1 MLHSALLQR
10 RSLRLLLSALIAL
23 SLLLVLV
30 TLTSLAANTIVWQ
43 PASTGLPTS
52 GLIRDVAFGDFD
64 NDGKPDL
71 ITAGTNGI
79 VVYKGNG
86 AGVWNGSGYSAG
98 LPVAGQYGHVIVGDF
113 NNDGKLDIAA
123 TQNSTGAAGAWIGN
137 GTGSWTAWSGLPT
150 GTYEGL
156 AFADVNRDGWPDLI
170 IAGGAP
176 GYPGVL
182 VFQNNFNSFSQTTA
196 ITTTGTYY
204 DLAVSYVDGDNWIDV
219 AAAAQASTG
228 GLRFWRGNFGTWA
241 AANSGLTTTNT
252 FRGVTFGDVDLD
264 GKPELL
270 ASRFGSPS
278 ATGGGVFIYKYNAG
292 ANTWSLAPNQIPLT
306 NSYYKL
312 LLDDLNNDGW
322 LDLIAGGG
330 STGGSSGLFTY
341 LGSATGFISV
351 TPPITSGSYDR
362 PATGDFDHNGLID
375 VAAAG
380 ISSSG
385 VNAWADV
392 GVRDPI
398 GAWTPLASPQITGVV
413 NALGYGDFNRDGDLD
428 VVMSRDIGA
437 GLVAYVGDGG
447 NSWASCN
454 ITMTPGAQTGTW
466 LDVAVGP
473 WGNISSIEPDV
484 IAASGS
490 GGGIRYFG
498 HSGGCGYW
506 YDFSLV
512 STGSYRG
519 LSVADMDNDFAYD
532 IVAAPADAATGL
544 RVWSGPNHT
553 LMPNP
558 TSTGTYYDT
567 ALGDFNNDGMLD
579 IVAAGDTNGIQA
591 FQQASIRSFISRTI
605 TSTGTY
611 QAIAVGDLNND
622 GKLDVVAGANGA
634 SNGIDVWL
642 GDGAFTTWTRWP
654 SPDTTNQ
661 FFDVALGDVNHDGWL
676 DILAG
681 GENVG
686 LKVWLGDGA
695 GGWTPSNTAL
705 PTTGS
710 YFRSQ
715 FGHIDHDGN
724 LDILATTPG
733 GGLKM
738 WAAAEA
744 APPTISNIQPS
755 GWITTTQSPTIVGS
769 VIDTGSGISVT
780 SGQYRYSI
788 NGGTTWSGFFPAAI
802 SGSNG
807 TTSTQSITALTVPFN
822 QDSGTQ
828 NRIEFRASDVVGNVG
843 TAQAVVQIDT
853 VPPSAPS
860 FLLSPDHTVNVWSN
874 DNTIGIEWGGAT
886 DATSGVYAYSVL
898 FDQNPTTLPPQVVNA
913 FAGLFTSSALA
924 DGGNWYAHVRTR
936 DVAGNWSTTAIHL
949 GPFKIDTVPPTN
961 PTTVNSTDHTL
972 STWSNDPTIS
982 MSWSGAADSGSGV
995 SGYSFVFDT
1004 SAGTLPDTVQDTSGT
1019 SATSASLPSGNNK
1032 YFHIRTR
1039 DVAGNFS
1046 AAAVHRGPYWIDVTP
1061 PTNITMNSPFN
1072 SSTNTFLVSWS
1083 ATDPQSGILNYD
1095 VQVRDVSFG
1104 GAWVTWKSGTTSTSD
1119 NYFGLGGH
1127 IYYFRMR
1134 ARDKVGNVSTYN
1146 SLYDTRTG
1154 IATID
1159 LQVKNPGIEVN
1170 QAVQDLN
1177 NSVTLIANK
1186 RTYVR
1191 CYVQSSFGTVLFV
1204 PARLR
1209 VYRGATFMGTLSP
1222 ANPSA
1227 QINVRANPD
1236 RSELNDA
1243 FYFDVPTGW
1252 LNPGSVRF
1260 ECEVNTPIK
1269 YAETTTANNIRS
1281 ATVNFVRA
1289 PDMNLLIVNARY
1301 RYMNVVRDVR
1311 DLDRVRLE
1319 KWLKAA
1325 YPIHKLNVWWGYIDP
1340 PYNSLPNVDTLNNDL
1355 AWNKSKK
1362 ILGANE
1368 DPWTRYYGMVIQV
1381 DNNTFMRGKAKGI
1394 PGTVA
1399 SGPTASTGGW
1409 DPDGVYGDW
1418 YGGHE
1423 LGHTYGR
1430 KHAEFCGAEGGASYP
1445 YPGGR
1450 ISPSLSEWA
1459 NNTLYGIDRSLD
1471 TPLVI
1476 TPDWTDVMTYCD
1488 NEWMSDFT
1496 YEGIY
1501 ARMVAE
1507 KPVSMA
1513 QLQAL
1518 KAQGVEHLAVFGT
1531 IVTQTNLVTLST
1543 FYRVPDAFDVFERDV
1558 NGEYH
1563 IKLLNAANSVLA
1575 DYNFSPRGSVEQ
1587 DDPVASISEF
1597 VPWITDTQ
1605 KIVIAS
1611 ATQALVTRTVS
1622 ANPPTITLTSPVN
1635 GAILNGVQVSVSWT
1649 ASDPDNDPLTYNI
1662 DYSTDGGA
1670 TWQPL
1675 SGQLLTTTITLDL
1688 TELPGSTQGKFR
1700 VWASDGVNTAFAE
1713 TNGTFTVPNKAP
1725 KITSISPVSG
1735 TTYVAGQIIS
1745 FEASAQDPEDGQLPD
1760 GNLQWS
1766 SSIDGVIGTGAL
1778 LQLDTLS
1785 IGTHLIT
1792 LTAADSLGA
1801 QSVTTL
1807 IVVVS
1812 AEPNGGGVIFDVFL
1826 PLITKN

>member
-1 MLHSALLQR
+1 MTENARALKWHW
-10 RSLRLLLSALIAL
+10 LLPIVLAALG
-23 SLLLVLV
+23 VLG
-30 TLTSLAANTIVWQ
+30 LTAITSQAANTIAWQ
-43 PASTGLPTS
+43 DASTGLPTS
-52 GLIRDVAFGDFD
+52 GLVRDAAFGDFD

-86 AGVWNGSGYSAG
+86 AGAWNGSGYSAG
-98 LPVAGQYGHVIVGDF
+98 LPVSGQYGHVIVGDF
-113 NNDGKLDIAA
+113 NRDGKLDIAA
-123 TQNSTGAAGAWIGN
+123 TQNSTGAAGAWVGN
-137 GTGSWTAWSGLPT
+137 GAGSWTAWSGLPT

-204 DLAVSYVDGDNWIDV
+204 DVAVDTVDNDGWLDV

-228 GLRFWRGNFGTWA
+228 GLRFWRGNFGAWT
-241 AANSGLTTTNT
+241 AANTGLTTTNT

-270 ASRFGSPS
+270 ASRFGFPGP
-278 ATGGGVFIYKYNAG
+278 TGGGLFIYKYNIGTNA
-292 ANTWSLAPNQIPLT
+292 WSLAANQIPLT
-306 NSYYKL
+306 GSYYKL
-312 LLDDLNNDGW
+312 LLDDLNNDGR
-322 LDLIAGGG
+322 LDLVA
-330 STGGSSGLFTY
+330 GGSSTT
-341 LGSATGFISV
+341 GSPGIYAWLNSVAGFSV
-351 TPPITSGSYDR
+351 TASPTTTSGFDR
-362 PATGDFDHNGLID
+362 IAIGDFDRNGLSDI
-375 VAAAG
+375 AAANN
-380 ISSSG
+380 SG
-385 VNAWADV
+385 SGAAAWRSA
-392 GVRDPI
+392 GARDPI

-413 NALGYGDFNRDGDLD
+413 RALATGDLNRDGYLD
-428 VVMSRDIGA
+428 VIMSRDIGA
-437 GLVAYVGDGG
+437 GMAAYLGDGG
-447 NSWASCN
+447 NGWSPCGVMFNMPGDWEDAVLGQFYRPSLALGVMAASANNGGIQYYQQSSPDCGYWF
-454 ITMTPGAQTGTW
+454 PGTVT
-466 LDVAVGP
+466 
-473 WGNISSIEPDV
+473 
-484 IAASGS
+484 ASGS
-490 GGGIRYFG
+490 F
-498 HSGGCGYW
+498 
-506 YDFSLV
+506 
-512 STGSYRG
+512 RG
-519 LSVADMDNDFAYD
+519 LSVGD
-532 IVAAPADAATGL
+532 IDGNTYSEVVAAPSNLINAGL
-544 RVWSGPNHT
+544 RLWDGGPNGWSA
-553 LMPNP
+553 MPNP
-558 TSTGTYYDT
+558 VSTGNYYDT
-567 ALGDFNNDGMLD
+567 ALGDFNNDGWLD
-579 IVAAGDTNGIQA
+579 IAAASDVNGVRVFRSNASLRSWTTFTVTTNGA
-591 FQQASIRSFISRTI
+591 
-605 TSTGTY
+605 Y

-622 GKLDVVAGANGA
+622 GQLDIVAGANGGA
-634 SNGIDVWL
+634 NNGVDVWL
-642 GDGAFTTWTRWP
+642 GDGAFTTWTAWP

-681 GENVG
+681 GENIG
-686 LKVWLGDGA
+686 PKVWLSDGA

-733 GGLKM
+733 GGLRL

-755 GWITTTQSPTIVGS
+755 GWISTTQSPTISGS
-769 VIDTGSGISVT
+769 VIDSVSGISAT
-780 SGQYRYSI
+780 SGLYRYST
-788 NGGTTWSGFFPAAI
+788 NGGSSWSSFFPAAI

-807 TTSTQSITALTVPFN
+807 STSTQSITALNVPFG

-828 NRIEFRASDVVGNVG
+828 NRLEFRAADMVGNIG
-843 TAQAVVQIDT
+843 TVQAVVQIDVTPPTTPT
-853 VPPSAPS
+853 VLNASHA
-860 FLLSPDHTVNVWSN
+860 LSTWSN
-874 DNTIGIEWGGAT
+874 DNTIDINWSGAT
-886 DATSGVYAYSVL
+886 DATSGVNGYSVS
-898 FDQNPTTLPPQVVNA
+898 FDQNPTGLPDTTVDTFV
-913 FAGLFTSSALA
+913 TSSTSPALA
-924 DGGNWYAHVRTR
+924 DGNNWYAHVRVR
-936 DVAGNWSTTAIHL
+936 DLAGNWSPNARHS
-949 GPFKIDTVPPTN
+949 GPFYIDTTPPAN

-982 MSWSGAADSGSGV
+982 MSWSGATDGGSGV
-995 SGYSFVFDT
+995 SGYSYIFDT
-1004 SAGTLPDTVQDTSGT
+1004 AAGTLPDTTQDTSGT

-1039 DVAGNFS
+1039 DNAGNWS

-1061 PTNITMNSPFN
+1061 PSVSMSSPFN
-1072 SSTNTFLVSWS
+1072 ANSNTFLVSWS
-1083 ATDPQSGILNYD
+1083 GSDPHSGVANYD
-1095 VQVRDVSFG
+1095 VQYKN
-1104 GAWVTWKSGTTSTSD
+1104 VTLNGSWINWKTNTTQTSD
-1119 NYFGLGGH
+1119 NFFGLGGH
-1127 IYYFRMR
+1127 IYYFRAR
-1134 ARDKVGNVSTYN
+1134 ARDNVGNISTYN

-1154 IATID
+1154 VATID

-1186 RTYVR
+1186 RTFVR
-1191 CYVQSSFGTVLFV
+1191 CYVQTSYGTVLLV

-1209 VYRGATFMGTLSP
+1209 VYRGATLMGTLSP
-1222 ANPSA
+1222 ANSGA
-1227 QINVRANPD
+1227 LINVKANPD
-1236 RSELNDA
+1236 RSWLNDS

-1260 ECEVNTPIK
+1260 ECEVNTPVK
-1269 YAETTTANNIRS
+1269 YAETTTANNLRS
-1281 ATVNFVRA
+1281 TTVNFVRS

-1301 RYMNVVRDVR
+1301 RSMGSVQNVRDI
-1311 DLDRVRLE
+1311 DRIRLE

-1325 YPIHKLNVWWGYIDP
+1325 YPIHKLNVWWGYLDP

-1368 DPWTRYYGMVIQV
+1368 DPWTRYYGMVI
-1381 DNNTFMRGKAKGI
+1381 DTGGFMRGKAKGI

-1399 SGPTASTGGW
+1399 SGPTGPAGGW
-1409 DPDGVYGDW
+1409 DPDAQSYGDW

-1423 LGHTYGR
+1423 LGHSYNR

-1459 NNTLYGIDRSLD
+1459 NNTLYGIDWSLD
-1471 TPLVI
+1471 TPLII

-1501 ARMVAE
+1501 SRMVAE
-1507 KPVSMA
+1507 KPVVAA
-1513 QLQAL
+1513 QQPAL
-1518 KAQGVEHLAVFGT
+1518 KPQGVEHLAVFGT
-1531 IVTQTNLVTLST
+1531 IVTQTNAVTLST
-1543 FYRVPDAFDVFERDV
+1543 FYRVPDAYDVFERDV

-1563 IKLLNAANSVLA
+1563 IKLLNAGNAVLA
-1575 DYNFSPRGSVEQ
+1575 DYNFSPRGSVEE

-1597 VPWITDTQ
+1597 VPWITGTQ
-1605 KIVIAS
+1605 QIVIAS

-1713 TNGTFTVPNKAP
+1713 TNGTFTVPNKVP
-1725 KITSISPVSG
+1725 KITSISPISG

-1766 SSIDGVIGTGAL
+1766 SSIDGMLGTGAL

-1785 IGTHLIT
+1785 ASTHTIT
-1792 LTAADSLGA
+1792 LTATDSNGA
-1801 QSVTTL
+1801 PATATFT
-1807 IVVVS
+1807 IVVG
-1812 AEPNGGGVIFDVFL
+1812 AEADGGGLLFDVFL